1 VQAAV
6 QTCARDLAP
15 DKTGL
20 LIGPS
25 HRMLTDIPLSNVE
38 ALVAAFHEL

>member
-6 QTCARDLAP
+6 RQCVHDLAP
-15 DKTGL
+15 DHTGL

-25 HRMLTDIPLSNVE
+25 HRMMTDVPLSNVD
-38 ALVAAFHEL
+38 AMLAAFREW